1 MQLLLRVLLPGVILL
16 GIMLGSFRVSR
27 ASIKAGTSH
36 SYVRATVTEIL
47 TDYSDGQPFNG
58 AQTVAARITSGEWAG
73 QLVVLS
79 NSNSYQQGAL
89 CQVGTKIVAVVQP
102 GADGTLSGSVYNYD
116 RTGMIYLLAGLF
128 LAGLVLVGGRKGLA
142 TIWAL
147 VFTFGCVVFLYVPL
161 LYHGMNGILAGTVT
175 AVVILA
181 VSLYILN
188 GWSRKTR
195 CSIVGTTLGVII
207 SGGLATLLGTAGH
220 LSGFHAS
227 DAESMVYI
235 ANASGLKVG
244 TILYAGILISCLG
257 AVMDVSVSITAAL
270 EEVHAKAPAL
280 SMGELVRS
288 GLTVGHDMIGTMSNT
303 LILAYTGTATGTL
316 LTLYAYEMPY
326 LQMMSYNAIVIEIL
340 SGLCGTI
347 GVILTVPIQTAITS
361 FVITRR
367 KGTDRRAV

>member
-1 MQLLLRVLLPGVILL
+1 MNKRQQMQVLLRVLLPGVILL

-36 SYVRATVTEIL
+36 SYVRATVTEVL
-47 TDYSDGQPFNG
+47 TDYSEGQPFNG
-58 AQTVAARITSGEWAG
+58 AQTVAAHITSGEWKG
-73 QLVVLS
+73 QTVTLS
-79 NSNSYQQGAL
+79 NSNSYQQGAF

-102 GADGTLSGSVYNYD
+102 GADGVLSGSVYNYD
-116 RTGMIYLLAGLF
+116 RTGMVYALVALF
-128 LAGLVLVGGRKGLA
+128 LAGLVLVGGRKGIA

-161 LYHGMNGILAGTVT
+161 LYSGMNGILAGTLA

-195 CSIVGTTLGVII
+195 CSIVGTTLGVTI
-207 SGGLATLLGTAGH
+207 SGVLATALGTAGH

-235 ANASGLKVG
+235 ANASGLNVG
-244 TILYAGILISCLG
+244 TILYAGILVSCLG

-270 EEVHAKAPAL
+270 EEVHAKAPNL
-280 SMGELVRS
+280 PMQDLVRS

-326 LQMMSYNAIVIEIL
+326 IQMMSYNAIVIEIL

-347 GVILTVPIQTAITS
+347 GVILTVPIQTVITA
-361 FVITRR
+361 FVITR
-367 KGTDRRAV
+367 KK